1 MDRVAGMDVQRREP
15 RRNAGA
21 SGTLLDVRDLT
32 IHYQV
37 LRDRPLRALHNVTF
51 TVCAGQ
57 VIVVIGESGSGKTTL
72 GFAIVRLLPRN
83 ATVETGSI
91 VFRQRDLLRL
101 REPEL
106 EKIRGAQIGFISQE
120 PVTALNPVMRVGD
133 QISEVIRVHRKWDQK
148 RCREATELL
157 LREVRLTDANRVYSA
172 YPHELSGGQ
181 RQRAVIAQAL
191 ACQPALVI
199 ADEPLTA
206 MDSTTQVEILTL
218 MKDVKTRLGMAALLI
233 THDPTALSGL
243 ADRLLVIYG
252 GIVVEDGPFVDVYRR
267 PLHPYT
273 RYLLAAIPPIMSQ
286 HKRILLPVLAQS
298 GWPAAPS
305 SSGCPFEPRCPDRM
319 PECGVQLPEEVMTG
333 GRRVRCFRYGA

>member
-1 MDRVAGMDVQRREP
+1 MDGQRREP
-15 RRNAGA
+15 RLNAGA
-21 SGTLLDVRDLT
+21 TGTLLDIRDLT
-32 IHYQV
+32 IDYHV
-37 LRDRPLRALHNVTF
+37 VRDRPRRALYSVTF

-57 VIVVIGESGSGKTTL
+57 VIGVIGESGSGKTTL
-72 GFAIVRLLPRN
+72 GLAIVRLLPHN
-83 ATVETGSI
+83 ATVKTGSI
-91 VFRQRDLLRL
+91 VFRDRDLLRL
-101 REPEL
+101 REAEL

-120 PVTALNPVMRVGD
+120 PVTALNPVRRVGD
-133 QISEVIRVHRKWDQK
+133 QISEVIGVHRKWGQK

-157 LREVRLTDANRVYSA
+157 LREVQLTDADRVYSA

-218 MKDVKTRLGMAALLI
+218 IKDLRMRLGMAALLI
-233 THDPTALSGL
+233 THDPTGLSGL
-243 ADRLLVIYG
+243 ADRLMVIYG
-252 GIVVEDGPFVDVYRR
+252 GILVEDGPFVEVYRR

-273 RYLLAAIPPIMSQ
+273 RYLLAAIPPSGSQ
-286 HKRILLPVLAQS
+286 HKRIQLPVLAQS

-319 PECGVQLPEEVMTG
+319 PECSVQLPEAVTTG
-333 GRRVRCFRYGA
+333 GRQVRCFRYGE

>member
-1 MDRVAGMDVQRREP
+1 
-15 RRNAGA
+15 
-21 SGTLLDVRDLT
+21 
-32 IHYQV
+32 
-37 LRDRPLRALHNVTF
+37 
-51 TVCAGQ
+51 VCAGQ
-57 VIVVIGESGSGKTTL
+57 VIGVIGESGSGKTTL
-72 GFAIVRLLPRN
+72 GFAIVGLLPHN

-120 PVTALNPVMRVGD
+120 PMKALNPVMRVGD
-133 QISEVIRVHRKWDQK
+133 QISEVIRVHRKWTQK

-157 LREVRLTDANRVYSA
+157 LREVRLTDVDRLYSA

-206 MDSTTQVEILTL
+206 MDSTTQVEIFTL
-218 MKDVKTRLGMAALLI
+218 MKDVKARLGMAALLI

-286 HKRILLPVLAQS
+286 HNRILLPVLAQS

-319 PECGVQLPEEVMTG
+319 PECSVQLPEEVMTG
-333 GRRVRCFRYGA
+333 GRRVRCFRYGE